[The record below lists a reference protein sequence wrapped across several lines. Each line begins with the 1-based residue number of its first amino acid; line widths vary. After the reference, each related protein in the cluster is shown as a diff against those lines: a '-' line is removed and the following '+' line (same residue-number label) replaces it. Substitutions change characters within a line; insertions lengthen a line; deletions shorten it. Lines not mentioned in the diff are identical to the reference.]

1 MFMELPQPFA
11 IAGVEYYNSKDL
23 MVYNPVFYY
32 GCKSKPRTIIEK
44 KKIPVEEYIYANLK
58 SKEWNISN
66 ADCKKAQLLISAS
79 WVDSHF
85 FRKERETN
93 EIVPVEPE
101 VNEPEIKEAPE
112 ILFLKEEEKFRD
124 TEGNV
129 VEIETRGERNRNK
142 IFFRVKDVMRAFE
155 MPNLDCIIR
164 NENTDYKK
172 DIHYQ
177 YFFIKPSVQGD
188 VVKKEIYLT
197 YYGFLRVINISRHSN
212 FFIKNINILNK
223 WIDALINSKYF
234 DNYILRESD
243 KDFSGVVYICSSK
256 LVDAVKIGFWTGSES
271 SLRSRYNM
279 VYGKDLY
286 LLCKNV
292 ENVRTTEK
300 EIHQHFKQSNISGEL
315 FVKEN
320 LHNYIDYF
328 NRIIEYE
335 NRVIPEEFE
344 TIDEMNIEDEIVLA
358 PSLLFL
364 HENEKFKDPGGNIV
378 DIETR
383 GEKNRHK
390 ILFKVKDVSEGFK
403 IPNLNNSLLHK
414 NTSYLK
420 NVDYKFYYIKNEIV
434 KCDTIKKEA
443 FLTYH
448 GLLHVLFST
457 RNKNVKHFQDW
468 AEDKLFTIQ
477 MGNKEEKLELGAEI
491 LKISPKTIKSV
502 FSKYAKE
509 LPCIYLLKL
518 GAVLQLR
525 ETFKIDSSV
534 SDEKCVYKYG
544 FTKDFRRRIG
554 EHESAYGKL
563 PGVKIELTSFQM
575 IDPQYTC
582 KAEADIR
589 EECNAYEINLKTEG
603 HNELIIMNE
612 TQMTRLKKN
621 YGRIGKE
628 YEGHSAQLK
637 EEIAKLKEEIKGLEN
652 EIKTKELQFE
662 LQLQKE
668 ISEKER
674 YKTLSETN
682 ERIYKLEIQNRD
694 LQLQAFN
701 RVTRE

>member
-1 MFMELPQPFA
+1 MFMELPKPFK
-11 IAGVEYYNSKDL
+11 IAGTEYYNSKDL

-79 WVDSHF
+79 WVDTHF
-85 FRKERETN
+85 FSKRETN
-93 EIVPVEPE
+93 VDE
-101 VNEPEIKEAPE
+101 VKEPEIKEAPE
-112 ILFLKEEEKFRD
+112 ILLLEEEEKFRD
-124 TEGNV
+124 TKGNV
-129 VEIETRGERNRNK
+129 VEIETRGERNRKK
-142 IFFRVKDVMRAFE
+142 IFFRVKDVMKAFE
-155 MPNLDCIIR
+155 MPSLDCTLR
-164 NENTDYKK
+164 NEITEYKK
-172 DIHYQ
+172 DFHYNQ
-177 YFFIKPSVQGD
+177 FFI
-188 VVKKEIYLT
+188 
-197 YYGFLRVINISRHSN
+197 RVGQYP
-212 FFIKNINILNK
+212 IL
-223 WIDALINSKYF
+223 
-234 DNYILRESD
+234 
-243 KDFSGVVYICSSK
+243 
-256 LVDAVKIGFWTGSES
+256 SE
-271 SLRSRYNM
+271 
-279 VYGKDLY
+279 
-286 LLCKNV
+286 
-292 ENVRTTEK
+292 
-300 EIHQHFKQSNISGEL
+300 
-315 FVKEN
+315 
-320 LHNYIDYF
+320 
-328 NRIIEYE
+328 
-335 NRVIPEEFE
+335 
-344 TIDEMNIEDEIVLA
+344 
-358 PSLLFL
+358 
-364 HENEKFKDPGGNIV
+364 
-378 DIETR
+378 
-383 GEKNRHK
+383 
-390 ILFKVKDVSEGFK
+390 
-403 IPNLNNSLLHK
+403 
-414 NTSYLK
+414 
-420 NVDYKFYYIKNEIV
+420 
-434 KCDTIKKEA
+434 TIKKELY
-443 FLTYH
+443 LTYK
-448 GLLHVLFST
+448 GLLRVLFAS
-457 RNKNVKHFQDW
+457 NAGNAEKFQDW

-477 MGNKEEKLELGAEI
+477 MGNKEEKIELGAEI
-491 LKISPKTIKSV
+491 LKIPPKTIKSV

-518 GAVLQLR
+518 GMVSQLR

-668 ISEKER
+668 ISEKVR
-674 YKTLSETN
+674 YKTLCETN

>member
-142 IFFRVKDVMRAFE
+142 IFFRVKDVMRAFDLTRLQDTLIDE
-155 MPNLDCIIR
+155 RCA
-164 NENTDYKK
+164 YVK
-172 DIHYQ
+172 DIHYT
-177 YFFIKPSVQGD
+177 YFFI
-188 VVKKEIYLT
+188 
-197 YYGFLRVINISRHSN
+197 RINPGN
-212 FFIKNINILNK
+212 
-223 WIDALINSKYF
+223 
-234 DNYILRESD
+234 
-243 KDFSGVVYICSSK
+243 
-256 LVDAVKIGFWTGSES
+256 TG
-271 SLRSRYNM
+271 N
-279 VYGKDLY
+279 
-286 LLCKNV
+286 
-292 ENVRTTEK
+292 
-300 EIHQHFKQSNISGEL
+300 
-315 FVKEN
+315 
-320 LHNYIDYF
+320 
-328 NRIIEYE
+328 
-335 NRVIPEEFE
+335 
-344 TIDEMNIEDEIVLA
+344 
-358 PSLLFL
+358 
-364 HENEKFKDPGGNIV
+364 
-378 DIETR
+378 
-383 GEKNRHK
+383 
-390 ILFKVKDVSEGFK
+390 
-403 IPNLNNSLLHK
+403 
-414 NTSYLK
+414 
-420 NVDYKFYYIKNEIV
+420 
-434 KCDTIKKEA
+434 DTIKKELY
-443 FLTYH
+443 LTYK
-448 GLLHVLFST
+448 GLLKVLFSSRT
-457 RNKNVKHFQDW
+457 GNAEKFQDW
-468 AEDKLFTIQ
+468 AEDKLFIIQ

-491 LKISPKTIKSV
+491 LKIPPKTIKSV

-518 GAVLQLR
+518 GMVSQLR

-621 YGRIGKE
+621 YGLIGKE

-637 EEIAKLKEEIKGLEN
+637 EEIARLIAEMEKKD
-652 EIKTKELQFE
+652 LQFE
-662 LQLQKE
+662 LQLQKKDS
-668 ISEKER
+668 IIEKKE
-674 YKTLSETN
+674 
-682 ERIYKLEIQNRD
+682 LELQKKDLELQKKDLELQNKDLEKKVLEMEVKNRD

>member
-1 MFMELPQPFA
+1 MELPQPFT
-11 IAGVEYYNSKDL
+11 IAGEQYYNSKDL
-23 MVYNPVFYY
+23 AVYNPVFYY

-44 KKIPVEEYIYANLK
+44 KKIPEKEYVYANLK
-58 SKEWNISN
+58 SGEWNISN
-66 ADCKKAQLLISAS
+66 AECKKAQLLLSAS
-79 WVDSHF
+79 WVDTHF

-93 EIVPVEPE
+93 TGEVKEIT
-101 VNEPEIKEAPE
+101 EPEIKEAPE
-112 ILFLKEEEKFRD
+112 IFFLREEAKFCD

-129 VEIETRGERNRNK
+129 MEIETRGERDRNK
-142 IFFRVKDVMRAFE
+142 IFFRVKDVITAFQLPRLQDILVDKQTTYE
-155 MPNLDCIIR
+155 
-164 NENTDYKK
+164 K

-177 YFFIKPSVQGD
+177 YFFIRPDPS
-188 VVKKEIYLT
+188 I
-197 YYGFLRVINISRHSN
+197 
-212 FFIKNINILNK
+212 
-223 WIDALINSKYF
+223 
-234 DNYILRESD
+234 
-243 KDFSGVVYICSSK
+243 
-256 LVDAVKIGFWTGSES
+256 IG
-271 SLRSRYNM
+271 N
-279 VYGKDLY
+279 
-286 LLCKNV
+286 
-292 ENVRTTEK
+292 
-300 EIHQHFKQSNISGEL
+300 
-315 FVKEN
+315 
-320 LHNYIDYF
+320 
-328 NRIIEYE
+328 
-335 NRVIPEEFE
+335 
-344 TIDEMNIEDEIVLA
+344 
-358 PSLLFL
+358 
-364 HENEKFKDPGGNIV
+364 
-378 DIETR
+378 
-383 GEKNRHK
+383 
-390 ILFKVKDVSEGFK
+390 
-403 IPNLNNSLLHK
+403 
-414 NTSYLK
+414 
-420 NVDYKFYYIKNEIV
+420 
-434 KCDTIKKEA
+434 DTIKKELY
-443 FLTYH
+443 LTYS
-448 GLLHVLFST
+448 GLLKVLISSRTGVAQKF
-457 RNKNVKHFQDW
+457 KDW

-477 MGNKEEKLELGAEI
+477 MGNKEEKLECAADF

-518 GAVLQLR
+518 GLVSQLR

-554 EHESAYGKL
+554 EQESAYGKL

-637 EEIAKLKEEIKGLEN
+637 EEISKLKEEIKELEN

-668 ISEKER
+668 ISEKVR
-674 YKTLSETN
+674 YKTLCETN

-701 RVTRE
+701 QLRV